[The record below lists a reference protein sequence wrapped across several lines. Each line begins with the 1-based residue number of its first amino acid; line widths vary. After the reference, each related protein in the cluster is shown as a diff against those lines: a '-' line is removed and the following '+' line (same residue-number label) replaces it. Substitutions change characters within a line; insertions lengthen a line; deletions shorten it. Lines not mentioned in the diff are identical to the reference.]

1 MWISANSHPLFT
13 NMSQFRRFAG
23 LKKSVKYSLCT
34 LAILV
39 LEELLYVIKYSRK
52 GDPARRK
59 RGSLTFLKCNFSL
72 TVCAEKSFLFGRYL
86 SMIIFKAS
94 IPFFRLNKCCFYTMY
109 FVLRLLWRVLER
121 PVLSRMRMTS

>member
-1 MWISANSHPLFT
+1 MWISANSHSLFT

-72 TVCAEKSFLFGRYL
+72 TVCAEKSFLFERYL
-86 SMIIFKAS
+86 FMIISKAS
-94 IPFFRLNKCCFYTMY
+94 LPFSDKKVLLLYNVFCLETTVACFG
-109 FVLRLLWRVLER
+109 
-121 PVLSRMRMTS
+121 TSSPFKKS